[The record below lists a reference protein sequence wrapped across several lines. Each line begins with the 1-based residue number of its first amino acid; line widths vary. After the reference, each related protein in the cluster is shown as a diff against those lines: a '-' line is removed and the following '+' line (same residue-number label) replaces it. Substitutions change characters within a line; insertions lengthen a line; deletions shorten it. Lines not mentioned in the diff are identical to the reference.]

1 MEQRRILWIVA
12 AVGLFLLVV
21 VGFALILYSPNKN
34 QDPIITQN
42 QSTNDIWASTQN
54 ATPINPNYQV
64 TSLQGTPLENTV
76 DLTGAQS
83 QQGLNSQLVNP
94 TQNAMAQQL
103 PPQGMPNQPYP
114 MPPAPNGNNVL
125 PSDSMALV
133 GQPKVQ
139 DVTLISENTKVIT
152 SGGTTIDLTGLTV
165 NSASQ
170 PVVTQNTNTS
180 SQTEKSV
187 AAASTKAS
195 STSSTS
201 STSKPT
207 TTNKTST
214 TKTTAKASS
223 TKTASATTKT
233 TTPVTHKYW
242 IQTGSYSSKKN
253 AEEARSALSA
263 EKISSEIFT
272 YTDTNGTLFYRVRV
286 GPYTTK
292 SEAEYWQSRIAL
304 IEKFSDAKTYITDS
318 SAKKQ

>member
-1 MEQRRILWIVA
+1 MEQKRILWIVA
-12 AVGLFLLVV
+12 SVGLFLLVV
-21 VGFALILYSPNKN
+21 VGFALILYSPAKN

-42 QSTNDIWASTQN
+42 QSTNDIWASPQN
-54 ATPINPNYQV
+54 AIPIDPNYQV
-64 TSLQGTPLENTV
+64 TSLQGTPLEKV
-76 DLTGAQS
+76 DLAGIQI
-83 QQGLNSQLVNP
+83 QQGLDSQLVNP
-94 TQNAMAQQL
+94 VPNDMSQQL

-114 MPPAPNGNNVL
+114 MPPVPNGNNVL

-133 GQPKVQ
+133 GQQKVQ

-180 SQTEKSV
+180 SQKENTV
-187 AAASTKAS
+187 VASTKTN
-195 STSSTS
+195 STTTKATTKPAT
-201 STSKPT
+201 TSK
-207 TTNKTST
+207 TSA

-223 TKTASATTKT
+223 TTKTTSATTA
-233 TTPVTHKYW
+233 PVTHKFW
-242 IQTGSYSSKKN
+242 IQAGSYSSKKN

-263 EKISSEIFT
+263 EKIASEIFT
-272 YTDTNGTLFYRVRV
+272 YTDANGTLFYRVRV

-292 SEAEYWQSRIAL
+292 SEAEYWQSRIGL
-304 IEKFSDAKTYITDS
+304 IEKFSGAKTYITDS